1 MANSTRSVLITIV
14 TLCIIFAAAILI
26 IAYGRG
32 YRFDINKN
40 SLKSTGLIVAQS
52 EPTGAQIMVDGILK
66 DATQATFAMPP
77 GTYTVSIVKEGFQS
91 WTKRVIVEGE
101 IVNKLDALLL
111 PTNPSLTALTVNGV
125 INPTL
130 SPDGSKLAY
139 IIPENISNAS
149 DSAALSTKPGIW
161 VLDLVD
167 KPLGLN
173 RDARQI
179 VKSNGIDLN
188 TAILTWSPDNTQIL
202 AESRRA
208 SLPNP
213 VYYLFK
219 ADTLVETP
227 QQLFTIKTVQSDWQA
242 IKSLREKEQ
251 FATLPPQFLSIATT
265 SANIISFS
273 PDETKILYEAT
284 KSATLLPVLV
294 PPLIGANSTPEVRRL
309 TQGTLYIYDIKEDRN
324 YALAEASE
332 FKTAPTPVL
341 RIVQKTTPTPKPI
354 EEPYYIYW
362 LPSSRHVVTVVSN
375 KIEIIDFDGA
385 NRRTAYA
392 GPFWD
397 SFAVPWASGGKLIIL
412 TNLNPTAT
420 NINNLYVVNLK

>member
-1 MANSTRSVLITIV
+1 MATSARSVLITIV

-66 DATQATFAMPP
+66 DATQATFTMPP
-77 GTYTVSIVKEGFQS
+77 GAYTVSIVKEGFQS

-149 DSAALSTKPGIW
+149 DSATLSTKPGIW
-161 VLDLVD
+161 VLDLID

-179 VKSNGIDLN
+179 AKSNGINLN
-188 TAILTWSPDNTQIL
+188 TAVLSWSPDNTQIL
-202 AESRRA
+202 A
-208 SLPNP
+208 SLPTAI
-213 VYYLFK
+213 YYLFK

-227 QQLFTIKTVQSDWQA
+227 QRLFTIKTVQSDWQA

-251 FATLPPQFLSIATT
+251 FATLPPQFLSVATT

-284 KSATLLPVLV
+284 ESATLLPVLV
-294 PPLIGANSTPEVRRL
+294 PALIGANSTPEVRRL
-309 TQGTLYIYDIKEDRN
+309 TQGTLYVYDIKEDRN
-324 YALAEASE
+324 YALAEAAQ
-332 FKTAPTPVL
+332 FKTAPVPTP
-341 RIVQKTTPTPKPI
+341 RIVQKTAPTQKLI
-354 EEPYYIYW
+354 EEPYHIYW